1 MLYIIK
7 VVIFLSKHCEYL
19 FDHLD
24 AFERFKDSKTGIITD
39 IDGTISEIAPTPDE
53 AVITPIMRD
62 SLKKLT
68 DKFKLVAVL
77 SGRSVED
84 ARRMVGVDGLLY
96 VGNHGLEYL
105 KDGEKYIEPEVEKYL
120 PAIKKVTKD
129 IQSGELRKVDG
140 IIFEEKGVC
149 FSIHYRLCEDPE
161 KAKKMVLD
169 TLENTR
175 KSTDLKIREGRKVV
189 EIRPPIGH
197 DKGTILQKL
206 VTENQ
211 LEKVI
216 YLGDDITDAD
226 AFYKLK
232 ELKNE
237 GLDGESIVVVSREVP
252 DYVKENASFFVES
265 VDEVGE
271 FFNWL
276 SKD

>member
-1 MLYIIK
+1 
-7 VVIFLSKHCEYL
+7 VISLAKHCEYL

-24 AFERFKDSKTGIITD
+24 AFEKFKDSRTAIITD
-39 IDGTISEIAPTPDE
+39 IDGTISEIAPTPDK
-53 AVITPIMRD
+53 AVVSPLMR
-62 SLKKLT
+62 SLLKKLT

-96 VGNHGLEYL
+96 VGNHGLEYI
-105 KDGEKYIEPEVEKYL
+105 KDGEIYIEPEIEKYL

-140 IIFEEKGVC
+140 LIFEKKGVC

-175 KSTDLKIREGRKVV
+175 KSTDLKITEGRRVV

-197 DKGTILQKL
+197 DKGIILQKL
-206 VTENQ
+206 VTDNQ

-237 GLDGESIVVVSREVP
+237 GLVDGESIVVISREVP
-252 DYVKENASFFVES
+252 EYVKENASFFVES
-265 VDEVGE
+265 VDEIGK

-276 SKD
+276 SKN